1 MSGITMKDIAR
12 MCNVSLKT
20 VSRVVNGSKE
30 VKPETRKLVEEAMQA
45 NGYRANILAR
55 GLKNKETKT
64 IIVFIDR
71 HKDRYWGM
79 WHTRMITCLFREA
92 KKNGYK
98 IVVSPSSA
106 TGHVDDETD
115 GFHLLSSKMADG
127 AILLDNAEH
136 DTRLEYL
143 NKMNIPYVL
152 MGQTDDDQVNW
163 VDIDN
168 ESVGR
173 VGCEYL
179 VDKGYKHIC
188 FMLGQSQ
195 FRVNQLRA
203 RGFEQVAKEKAIDY
217 KIFFEMDSMKAVNEK
232 VKELYD
238 DFKFDA
244 LFISG
249 SERAIGAYSAAT
261 ELGMRVPEDI
271 AVLGIDNL
279 DICENIYP
287 PMSVVDQHCG
297 IFAKNVFEML
307 IKLLTDNTED
317 VGVNHLFVQNTIIE
331 RAST

>member
-1 MSGITMKDIAR
+1 MSGNTMKDIAR
-12 MCNVSLKT
+12 ICNVSLKT

-45 NGYRANILAR
+45 HGYRANMLAR

-79 WHTRMITCLFREA
+79 WHTKMITCLFREA

-115 GFHLLSSKMADG
+115 GFHLLSSKLADG
-127 AILLDNAEH
+127 AIILDNAEE
-136 DTRLEYL
+136 DSRLAYL
-143 NKMNIPYVL
+143 NRMKIPYVL
-152 MGQTDDDQVNW
+152 MGQTDDEQVNW

-168 ESVGR
+168 ERVGSI
-173 VGCEYL
+173 GCEYL

-188 FMLGQSQ
+188 FFLGQSQ

-203 RGFEQVAKEKAIDY
+203 RGFERVAKEKGIDY
-217 KIFFEMDSMKAVNEK
+217 KIFFEMDSMKEVNQK
-232 VKELYD
+232 VKELHPA
-238 DFKFDA
+238 FQFDA
-244 LFISG
+244 LFVSG
-249 SERAIGAYSAAT
+249 SERAIGAYSAAN
-261 ELGMRVPEDI
+261 ELGMRVPEDV

-279 DICENIYP
+279 DICENVYP
-287 PMSVVDQHCG
+287 PMSVVDQHCCL
-297 IFAKNVFEML
+297 FAESVFQML
-307 IKLLTDNTED
+307 IKLLGSGEAA
-317 VGVNHLFVQNTIIE
+317 VGENHVFVQSTIIE
-331 RAST
+331 RSST